1 MTLTGDQVFK
11 GFFVQARIVA
21 DDVTRVGSFAVGLGV
36 ADSGNSRLS
45 SCVVNTVRLSCD
57 SFSIPYMTDMYIY
70 LSVIYYGIEKE
81 STEGSCV
88 YT

>member
-1 MTLTGDQVFK
+1 MTLTGISGEEFK

-45 SCVVNTVRLSCD
+45 SCAVNTVRLD
-57 SFSIPYMTDMYIY
+57 Q
-70 LSVIYYGIEKE
+70 L
-81 STEGSCV
+81 
-88 YT
+88 